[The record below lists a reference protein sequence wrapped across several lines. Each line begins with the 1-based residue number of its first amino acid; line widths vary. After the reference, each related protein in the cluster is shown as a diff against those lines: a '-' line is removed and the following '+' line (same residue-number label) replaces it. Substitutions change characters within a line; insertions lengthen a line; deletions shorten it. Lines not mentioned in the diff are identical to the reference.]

1 MHMKI
6 QSFTSIVRL
15 LPALI
20 LSLAALTSPVSARE
34 VRTIYLPGSGGP
46 LSKVH
51 LIGAKV
57 HLELELPPR
66 NLSSAVEIP
75 KGDLQL
81 VALSKPPA
89 SPEDIP
95 QGAPQILIP
104 ESWQRCILIFLGD
117 PGNPVFPARIIPV
130 NAGGVGFPKG
140 TTRVYNLT
148 DATIGGKF
156 GTERI
161 LVKPGKTETF
171 DAPMRDFGSYPVAI
185 DCILKDDAAPR
196 ALCRSNWQHDP
207 EARQILFVVAQKGQ
221 PLPRVWSVLDH
232 AWSPITP

>member
-1 MHMKI
+1 MKI

-34 VRTIYLPGSGGP
+34 MRTIYLPGSGGP

-57 HLELELPPR
+57 HLELELPQR

-196 ALCRSNWQHDP
+196 ALCRSTWQHDP

-232 AWSPITP
+232 AWSPITQ

>member
-1 MHMKI
+1 MNIHPY
-6 QSFTSIVRL
+6 TSIARL

-20 LSLAALTSPVSARE
+20 LSLAALMSPVSARE
-34 VRTIYLPGSGGP
+34 VRTIYLPGSGEP
-46 LSKVH
+46 LSKAH

-57 HLELELPPR
+57 NLEIELPQR

-75 KGDLQL
+75 KGDLRL
-81 VALSKPPA
+81 VALSMPPESLEA
-89 SPEDIP
+89 IP
-95 QGAPQILIP
+95 QGAPQVRIP

-117 PGNPVFPARIIPV
+117 SDNPVFPARIIPV
-130 NAGGVGFPKG
+130 NAGGVEFPKG
-140 TTRVYNLT
+140 TTRVYNLSN
-148 DATIGGKF
+148 ATIGGKF
-156 GTERI
+156 GNERI
-161 LVKPGKTETF
+161 IVKPGKMETF
-171 DAPMRDFGSYPVAI
+171 NAPIRDFGSYPVAI

-196 ALCRSNWQHDP
+196 AICRSNWQHDP